1 MGTQPSSHEEA
12 MVNDNVRFALG
23 GTGVRIIDQRQLPN
37 RLEHLTLSTPQEC
50 FDAIA
55 TLAVRGAPAIGIF
68 CAHALAVLVPQLPAQ
83 DFPQLQAG
91 ARELAD
97 YLVSSRPT
105 AVNLHWAAERMMR
118 VVDAHAPG
126 GQGEGGTVADA
137 SSAGVAA
144 ADAWP
149 QVRERLYR
157 SLRAEALAIRA
168 EDAAA
173 CKAMAEHGLS
183 LLEDG
188 DGVVPHCNAG
198 PLVSSQYGTAL
209 EPLILGTERDM
220 TFHVFADE
228 TRPLLQGARLT
239 AYELHQAGVDVT
251 VMCDNMASVVMGQGR
266 VQACIVG
273 ADRVA
278 ANGDVANKVG
288 TNGLAIVAA
297 HYGVPFYV
305 VCPTSTIDPACAT
318 GADIPIEL
326 RDPDEVGL
334 KYFAEPVVPEGV
346 SCFNPSFDVTDHSLV
361 TAIVTEQ
368 GIFRAPYSFDDE

>member
-1 MGTQPSSHEEA
+1 
-12 MVNDNVRFALG
+12 MVNDNVTFALG
-23 GTGVRIIDQRQLPN
+23 GTEVRIIDQRQLPN
-37 RLEHLTLSTPQEC
+37 RLVYLTLSTPQEC
-50 FDAIA
+50 YDAIA

-68 CAHALAVLVPQLPAQ
+68 CAHALAVLVPQLPA
-83 DFPQLQAG
+83 DDYSQLQTG
-91 ARELAD
+91 AHDLAS

-105 AVNLHWAAERMMR
+105 AVNLKWAAERMTR
-118 VVDAHAPG
+118 VVDSFAP
-126 GQGEGGTVADA
+126 DA
-137 SSAGVAA
+137 SPAKA
-144 ADAWP
+144 ADPSPW
-149 QVRERLYR
+149 QSVREQLYR

-173 CKAMAEHGLS
+173 CRAMAEHGLS
-183 LLEDG
+183 LLSDG
-188 DGVVPHCNAG
+188 DGVVTHCNAG
-198 PLVSSQYGTAL
+198 PMVSSQYGTAL
-209 EPLILGTERDM
+209 GPLILGAERGM
-220 TFHVFADE
+220 SFHVFADE

-239 AYELHQAGVDVT
+239 AHELHQAGVDVT

-297 HYGVPFYV
+297 HYSVPFYV

-326 RDPDEVGL
+326 RDPDEVGS